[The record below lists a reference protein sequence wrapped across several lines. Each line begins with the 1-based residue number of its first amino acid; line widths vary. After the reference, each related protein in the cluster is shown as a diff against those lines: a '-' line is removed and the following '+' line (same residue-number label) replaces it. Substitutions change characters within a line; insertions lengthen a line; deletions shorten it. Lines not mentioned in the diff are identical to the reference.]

1 MSNFEMQ
8 GSFLNGESLP
18 EGSPAKTSASPDNA
32 LDLAVRALDS
42 SGKSFAFLTNS
53 NPDSSSSKTYLVYC
67 PPTTDEILEPSSGRW
82 LGGGMGS
89 RTGFLTLNTSEWPRE
104 GAVCSL
110 SDVLETTGAHL
121 AKYSL
126 SPKAC
131 AGILRRA
138 ERRGKKLPPMLERA
152 LRQVSSQCEK
162 DQRGGGKGPLVSEDV
177 SLTLATG
184 NGQVLIANPL
194 GTKRRLDLDNET
206 YVTQERE
213 RERERERESS
223 EQVLVHAPET
233 ARTLTARHDSSPD
246 GARSFE
252 LAVFGQTGFAK
263 YTEGEVSTLGAS
275 DYKRPEQ
282 NLVIREGSAERSS

>member
-18 EGSPAKTSASPDNA
+18 EGSPAKTSVSPENA

-53 NPDSSSSKTYLVYC
+53 NPDSSSLKTYLVYC

-206 YVTQERE
+206 YVTQERVVANCLPAE
-213 RERERERESS
+213 LYHHQSLTNQDVNS
-223 EQVLVHAPET
+223 NHLVVFLDKNDQNK
-233 ARTLTARHDSSPD
+233 TLSFVKVVRS
-246 GARSFE
+246 GARD
-252 LAVFGQTGFAK
+252 ARGAYPQKFG
-263 YTEGEVSTLGAS
+263 
-275 DYKRPEQ
+275 P
-282 NLVIREGSAERSS
+282 SARSHRR